1 MKNRYLDKV
10 YTFANSLVDK
20 LRIGKVSANSIS
32 ETKELEIPTTVELDP
47 TIYKELLQQANKQ
60 NTTVPAIVYSA
71 IEYYRTTNVT
81 DGEMKISIDQKD
93 KNPLLLLDGIAI
105 SSSQNRKIKQDKE
118 VVEIE
123 SGKKPKW

>member
-93 KNPLLLLDGIAI
+93 RNPLLLLDGIAI

>member
-10 YTFANSLVDK
+10 YTFANSVVDK
-20 LRIGKVSANSIS
+20 LRIEKVSANSIS

-47 TIYKELLQQANKQ
+47 SIYKELLQQANKQ

-93 KNPLLLLDGIAI
+93 RNPLLLLDGIAI

-118 VVEIE
+118 VVENE
-123 SGKKPKW
+123 LGKKPNW